1 MAASLAEI
9 IILCLLADWLFR
21 KFRLPGLVGML
32 FVGALLGPH
41 CLGWLDAGLLSIS
54 SELRMIALV
63 VILLRSGL
71 ELSWSTLKKVG
82 KNALLLSFLPGLFEA
97 GTVMLL
103 APPLL
108 GLSLLEAGMLGYI
121 LAAVSPAVV
130 VPAMIGFNRDGRGTG
145 KGIPTLVLAGA
156 SLDDVVAIVGYG
168 IFAGLYTGSSVSVPW
183 MLTGIPLSIILGVL
197 IGGLAGILLYKLFD
211 RFNPRATKRALAM
224 LGLALILVQGGGLLQ
239 GVGVPFAAL
248 VAVMAS
254 GFIILERRE
263 KIAHELS
270 SKFGKIWIFAQI
282 VLFAMVGAQVDF
294 AVAIEAGGRGAL
306 LIALALIAR
315 SAGTLLSTIGSGL
328 NAREVLFVI
337 LSYTPKATV
346 QAAMGAAPLVLML
359 SAGMPTGPG
368 QIILA
373 IAVLSI
379 VLTAPTGAM
388 AIQWAGRALL
398 SDDGPASAAT
408 VRQAALESGAL
419 KDDEEM
425 ASAD

>member
-41 CLGWLDAGLLSIS
+41 FLGWLDGDLLAIS

-97 GTVMLL
+97 GAVVLL

-130 VPAMIGFNRDGRGTG
+130 VPAMIGFNRDGRGTA

-156 SLDDVVAIVGYG
+156 SLDDVVAIVGYA
-168 IFAGLYTGSSVSVPW
+168 IFAGLYAGSSVSVPW
-183 MLTGIPLSIILGVL
+183 MLAGIPLSIILGVL
-197 IGGLAGILLYKLFD
+197 IGVFAGILLYTLFD

-224 LGLALILVQGGGLLQ
+224 LGLALILVQGGSLLQ

-263 KIAHELS
+263 KMAHELS
-270 SKFGKIWIFAQI
+270 AKFGKIWIFAQI

-294 AVAIEAGGRGAL
+294 TVAIEAGGRGAL

-315 SAGTLLSTIGSGL
+315 SVGTLLSTIGSGL

-346 QAAMGAAPLVLML
+346 QAAMGAAPLALML